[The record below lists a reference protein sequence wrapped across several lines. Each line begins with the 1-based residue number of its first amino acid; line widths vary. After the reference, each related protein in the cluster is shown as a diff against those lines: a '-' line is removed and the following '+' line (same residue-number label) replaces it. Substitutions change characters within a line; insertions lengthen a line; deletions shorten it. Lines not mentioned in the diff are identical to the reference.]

1 MNTEKEELKVQKEN
15 EVGLSSDEDEDAN
28 QYTNSCRFYRNE
40 VPAENDLV
48 FVEIF
53 SMEQAGAYVRLIEYD
68 NIHAFLLYSEVS
80 RQRIKSVK
88 KYISVGKCEMMDV
101 RRVDVKTKSVD
112 LSRKSIKP
120 EDRQDAMD
128 RFKKAKK
135 VHAIMRVTA
144 VALKTNA
151 LKLYEDWGWDL
162 YDKFDHAYDAFR
174 IALAEPE

>member
-1 MNTEKEELKVQKEN
+1 
-15 EVGLSSDEDEDAN
+15 
-28 QYTNSCRFYRNE
+28 
-40 VPAENDLV
+40 
-48 FVEIF
+48 
-53 SMEQAGAYVRLIEYD
+53 MEQAGAYVRLIEYD
-68 NIHAFLLYSEVS
+68 NIQAFLLYSEVS

-120 EDRQDAMD
+120 EDRLEAME

-151 LKLYEDWGWDL
+151 LKLYEEWGWDL

-174 IALAEPE
+174 IALAEPEQIFPKIEISKEHQEALLKVIESKIPLQPKKIRADFKLTCTSIGGIDLIK